1 MSELLDVDG
10 VICGPQEF
18 TAGDSWHN
26 LAQSLGV
33 ENLRLDDY
41 LKKCFPGLKD
51 ANRFVIGE
59 AFKRVQ
65 ELEC

>member
-10 VICGPQEF
+10 VSCGPQKF

-26 LAQSLGV
+26 LAQSLGF

-41 LKKCFPGLKD
+41 LKKCFPGLND
-51 ANRFVIGE
+51 AKRFVIGE